1 MRDSKTYYSGIS
13 FLELL
18 GVAFIVL
25 KLMHYIDWSWWLVTL
40 PLYAPFL
47 IVLAVFVV
55 VFVITI
61 VTGIVALIIE
71 KFDN

>member
-1 MRDSKTYYSGIS
+1 MHDSKTYYSGIS

-47 IVLAVFVV
+47 IALAVYAV
-55 VFVITI
+55 VFVIMI
-61 VTGIVALIIE
+61 VTGIVTLIIE
-71 KFDN
+71 KLCE